1 MTAATMTNKNV
12 TCRSFPLFSS
22 GLPASTLWRRS
33 CCCCSYWWIG
43 CCCDDCWPDFFPSLH
58 FHLPRRGSVGKRELQ
73 NRHEPNRCF
82 RPLEKGM
89 AWVVQWVV
97 QWKFNLPDWREMET
111 TIHHASALSCTH
123 NAKMWKYKTKALSVC
138 CLHVKRLQR
147 DNLQLF
153 LTFYMK

>member
-1 MTAATMTNKNV
+1 MTAAKMTNKNV

-89 AWVVQWVV
+89 AWVVQWEWYSENLIYRTEEKWKQQSIMHQPLAVPTMQRCGNTKQRPSQFVV
-97 QWKFNLPDWREMET
+97 CMSNGSNA
-111 TIHHASALSCTH
+111 TISS
-123 NAKMWKYKTKALSVC
+123 
-138 CLHVKRLQR
+138 
-147 DNLQLF
+147 F
-153 LTFYMK
+153 F